1 MPGGGVSRGRSEDP
15 SMKKPTIRKRP
26 FPVESVRRYLE
37 PGPVVLVSS
46 FWKGRRNIMTLG
58 WHTVMEFSPSLVGC
72 VISSANHSFEMVRR
86 SRECVIN
93 LPTAALID
101 EVVGIG
107 TCSGA
112 DVDKFERFHLTPEA
126 GDVVKAP
133 LIGECCANF
142 ECRLSDASLV
152 GKYDFFVWEVVSA
165 RAAVSP
171 RHPETLHYTGAGVF
185 RVAGRI
191 VQRRRTGL
199 L

>member
-1 MPGGGVSRGRSEDP
+1 
-15 SMKKPTIRKRP
+15 MKEPAIRKQP
-26 FPVESVRRYLE
+26 FPVENVRRYLE

-86 SRECVIN
+86 SGECVIN
-93 LPTAALID
+93 LPTTALID

-112 DVDKFERFHLTPEA
+112 DVDKFERFGLTPEA
-126 GDVVKAP
+126 GYAVQAP
-133 LIGECCANF
+133 LIRECCANF
-142 ECRLSDASLV
+142 ECRLADASLV
-152 GKYDFFVWEVVSA
+152 RKYDFFIWEVVAA
-165 RAAVSP
+165 RAAASP
-171 RHPETLHYTGAGVF
+171 RHPETLHYTGAGTF
-185 RVAGRI
+185 MVAGRI
-191 VQRRRTGL
+191 VHRRRAAL